1 MKIPW
6 REGERRLYPE
16 SMVLGIVAIPE
27 GRQTTSHGEIQQ
39 PHQVVFPAEQTRRQR
54 GAGSGKRMEIQPV
67 ASIRKVW
74 RQTIEAGEDLGEHR
88 TVLVTGSG
96 VQILSWSILKCYTQY
111 ANKFGKLSFGHRTGK
126 GQFSFQSQRKAMPK
140 SVQTTTC

>member
-96 VQILSWSILKCYTQY
+96 VQILSWS
-111 ANKFGKLSFGHRTGK
+111 TGI
-126 GQFSFQSQRKAMPK
+126 R
-140 SVQTTTC
+140 

>member
-54 GAGSGKRMEIQPV
+54 GAGSGKRMEIQQWP
-67 ASIRKVW
+67 ASGKSGGRLS
-74 RQTIEAGEDLGEHR
+74 RQEKT
-88 TVLVTGSG
+88 
-96 VQILSWSILKCYTQY
+96 
-111 ANKFGKLSFGHRTGK
+111 
-126 GQFSFQSQRKAMPK
+126 
-140 SVQTTTC
+140 